1 MDREAWNQRYADA
14 ELVWS
19 AEANRFLVQEVA
31 ALRPGRALDLG
42 AGEGRNAIWLS
53 ERGWRVTAVDFSNIG
68 LQKARRLAEAR
79 GVEVDWTEAD
89 LRSYSPARRAFDLVV
104 LVYIHLPGEER
115 RALVRRAADAV
126 AAGGTL
132 IVIGHDRSNIEEG
145 YGGPQD
151 PAILFSPDDIS
162 DDLAGI
168 EGLRVVRA
176 DRVMRPVMTDDGER
190 NAIDALVRAER
201 RTTRRR
207 CTEISRMS
215 TTDAF
220 GFSVDV
226 PIAYAEA
233 NSRVRELLKAEGFGV
248 LTEIDVRATLRE
260 KLDVAF
266 PRYEILGACNPPLA
280 HRALQADPD
289 VGLLLPCNVVVAER
303 AEGGSRV
310 SFMDPIAIL
319 GLVDNPALAPIAAD
333 AAERLRR
340 VAAALER

>member
-31 ALRPGRALDLG
+31 DLPPGRALDLG
-42 AGEGRNAIWLS
+42 AGEGRNAIWLA
-53 ERGWRVTAVDFSNIG
+53 ERGWRVTAVDFSGTG

-79 GVEVDWTEAD
+79 GVKVNWIEAD
-89 LRSYSPARRAFDLVV
+89 LRTYSPARGAFDLVV

-132 IVIGHDRSNIEEG
+132 LVIGHDRSNIEEG

-151 PAILFSPDDIS
+151 PTILFSPDDIS

-168 EGLRVVRA
+168 EELRVMRA

-201 RTTRRR
+201 RA
-207 CTEISRMS
+207 
-215 TTDAF
+215 TDDDAQR
-220 GFSVDV
+220 S
-226 PIAYAEA
+226 
-233 NSRVRELLKAEGFGV
+233 
-248 LTEIDVRATLRE
+248 
-260 KLDVAF
+260 
-266 PRYEILGACNPPLA
+266 
-280 HRALQADPD
+280 
-289 VGLLLPCNVVVAER
+289 
-303 AEGGSRV
+303 
-310 SFMDPIAIL
+310 
-319 GLVDNPALAPIAAD
+319 AA
-333 AAERLRR
+333 
-340 VAAALER
+340 

>member
-201 RTTRRR
+201 RTTDD
-207 CTEISRMS
+207 
-215 TTDAF
+215 DAQR
-220 GFSVDV
+220 S
-226 PIAYAEA
+226 
-233 NSRVRELLKAEGFGV
+233 
-248 LTEIDVRATLRE
+248 
-260 KLDVAF
+260 
-266 PRYEILGACNPPLA
+266 
-280 HRALQADPD
+280 
-289 VGLLLPCNVVVAER
+289 
-303 AEGGSRV
+303 
-310 SFMDPIAIL
+310 
-319 GLVDNPALAPIAAD
+319 AA
-333 AAERLRR
+333 
-340 VAAALER
+340 